1 MIGYIGGLLMNKLF
15 ILLSIFII
23 VVNYSGNVESINDN
37 LKDSKKIELKIDL
50 TDEKKLQT
58 EVDNGHQPWRLE
70 PIDVAYV
77 ALSNIDKNVIYEDC
91 HLIYEKD
98 IEAKVKCKNS
108 KNYLVYLKKLIRPD
122 GIWTAISIEVIITE

>member
-1 MIGYIGGLLMNKLF
+1 MNKLF
-15 ILLSIFII
+15 ILLSILIL
-23 VVNYSGNVESINDN
+23 VVNCSGNVESINNN
-37 LKDSKKIELKIDL
+37 LKGSKKIEFKIDL

-70 PIDVAYV
+70 PIDVAY
-77 ALSNIDKNVIYEDC
+77 ASLSNIDKNITYKDC

-108 KNYLVYLKKLIRPD
+108 KNYLIYLKRLIRPD
-122 GIWTAISIEVIITE
+122 GIWTTISIEIE